1 MREIKITADIYC
13 NRNFKPLEFATDA
26 QKSYRVYVDDDL
38 LTERT
43 YIWDNNEVFI
53 QEIVSV
59 GLEPGPHEFRIVPA
73 FPYYDVFNFKNFTI
87 NGTVSTDVGLFRSKI
102 FTLND
107 DNTNSF

>member
-43 YIWDNNEVFI
+43 YIWNNDEFYI
-53 QEIVSV
+53 QEIVAV
-59 GLEPGPHEFRIVPA
+59 GLDPGQHEFKLIPA
-73 FPYYDVFNFKNFTI
+73 FPYYNVFSFKNFTI
-87 NGTVSTDVGLFRSKI
+87 NGNNANENGAFTSKTFI
-102 FTLND
+102 V
-107 DNTNSF
+107 

>member
-43 YIWDNNEVFI
+43 YIWNND
-53 QEIVSV
+53 
-59 GLEPGPHEFRIVPA
+59 EFYI
-73 FPYYDVFNFKNFTI
+73 I
-87 NGTVSTDVGLFRSKI
+87 
-102 FTLND
+102 
-107 DNTNSF
+107 